1 MVAALFPAARWVWD
15 EIGVSQSSTPHSQ
28 HQACTISQSQSFRS
42 FLGKLGRIYTTDCA
56 GCGSVAAV
64 AAERG
69 RGPGQSYSSD
79 PTLHWARLLICAT
92 RPGQAVITA
101 GRCRT
106 TNELI
111 LNELRN
117 TAHRS
122 PRTAASPINLG
133 GSSLQIQV
141 LSNRSYHA

>member
-1 MVAALFPAARWVWD
+1 MSVSPPPHTHNTRPAQYLSR
-15 EIGVSQSSTPHSQ
+15 GN
-28 HQACTISQSQSFRS
+28 
-42 FLGKLGRIYTTDCA
+42 LGRIYSTDCA
-56 GCGSVAAV
+56 DCGPVAAV

-117 TAHRS
+117 TGHRS
-122 PRTAASPINLG
+122 PHASLLVPQITDVFRFQYRRYQMVIPCIACAR
-133 GSSLQIQV
+133 LQ
-141 LSNRSYHA
+141 